1 MEKRILMMKTALR
14 LFLVVG
20 LFPVALMAQKTD
32 PIEYYTDS
40 DINDTKFSLAASY
53 APSFSGRRLALYTPV
68 QDGTELFALTN
79 EDGGGVLG
87 QRYGFSLFYEL
98 RSMFHIG
105 IGWSQEH
112 SGYLTRGFAVF
123 DQNAIFQDTIG
134 TYTAKT
140 SYNAIN
146 IPIQIV
152 FHTQMTDVWAL
163 QVIPSYDLTFYSGIQ
178 REWIGD
184 EVPNFPADAATGV
197 LGSLYER
204 GTEVKY
210 MTGFNGSIGFAIGN
224 EFTIANNLALTV
236 RGEFRYG
243 LLPINKED
251 IGLREVPYGVGAAVG
266 FRYYL

>member
-1 MEKRILMMKTALR
+1 M
-14 LFLVVG
+14 
-20 LFPVALMAQKTD
+20 
-32 PIEYYTDS
+32 
-40 DINDTKFSLAASY
+40 
-53 APSFSGRRLALYTPV
+53 
-68 QDGTELFALTN
+68 
-79 EDGGGVLG
+79 
-87 QRYGFSLFYEL
+87 
-98 RSMFHIG
+98 
-105 IGWSQEH
+105 
-112 SGYLTRGFAVF
+112 F

-178 REWIGD
+178 REWIGN

>member
-1 MEKRILMMKTALR
+1 M
-14 LFLVVG
+14 
-20 LFPVALMAQKTD
+20 
-32 PIEYYTDS
+32 
-40 DINDTKFSLAASY
+40 
-53 APSFSGRRLALYTPV
+53 
-68 QDGTELFALTN
+68 
-79 EDGGGVLG
+79 LG